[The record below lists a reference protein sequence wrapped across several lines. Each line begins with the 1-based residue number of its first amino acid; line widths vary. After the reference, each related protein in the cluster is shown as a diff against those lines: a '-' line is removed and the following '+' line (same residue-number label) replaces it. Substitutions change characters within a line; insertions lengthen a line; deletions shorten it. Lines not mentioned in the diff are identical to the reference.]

1 MVTTAVEPP
10 SRAEGSGSFTVAS
23 YNIRSGR
30 NGGLESALRAMKLM
44 GVDCGVFLE
53 TKLTEGIYTRW
64 SSGYNVRST
73 HAPSKWQGGISLFW
87 RASESYE
94 IEEVE
99 LRGPNVLS
107 FQLVSGAA
115 RWYIV
120 GCYIPPNDLTTLT
133 HVEQAWQACPRGC
146 LPILLGDL
154 NVNLA
159 APRDERDEAIAE
171 QVDAMALSDL
181 SSHFLQWSGR
191 KSRGR
196 WTWRMRRGRRWI
208 SSQCDYVLGRVTDLG
223 RWFRHVS
230 VRQPFCHNSDHRAL
244 VAEICAGGGREMV
257 AYRKRHHRFPLKIPR
272 GPRTELVGAYEELRL
287 DVIPPPRE
295 GAPCQPMDIG

>member
-1 MVTTAVEPP
+1 MALTVGKPP
-10 SRAEGSGSFTVAS
+10 LQAEGSGSFTVAS
-23 YNIRSGR
+23 YNIRSGS

-64 SSGYNVRST
+64 SSGYDVRST

-107 FQLVSGAA
+107 FQLVLGAA

-120 GCYIPPNDLTTLT
+120 GCHIPPNDLTTLT
-133 HVEQAWQACPRGC
+133 HVKQAWQACPRGC

-159 APRDERDEAIAE
+159 A
-171 QVDAMALSDL
+171 
-181 SSHFLQWSGR
+181 
-191 KSRGR
+191 
-196 WTWRMRRGRRWI
+196 
-208 SSQCDYVLGRVTDLG
+208 
-223 RWFRHVS
+223 
-230 VRQPFCHNSDHRAL
+230 
-244 VAEICAGGGREMV
+244 
-257 AYRKRHHRFPLKIPR
+257 
-272 GPRTELVGAYEELRL
+272 LR
-287 DVIPPPRE
+287 
-295 GAPCQPMDIG
+295 C